1 MLPIK
6 SSRRL
11 SHSGSVILNGLLLMS
26 VTAPGARLPAGFTE
40 SLVATGLNSATA
52 MAFSPDGRIF
62 LCQQTGEVRIIKN
75 GVLVPHP
82 FVRVQTQPLG
92 ERGLLGIA
100 VHPQFATNGWI
111 YIYYTAITPTVHNRI
126 TRFTASGD
134 QLAPNGAKNIFEL
147 DNLTA
152 ATNHNGG
159 GLRFGPDGKLYVGV
173 GENANGANAQTLSNL
188 LGKMLRLNDDGTIP
202 ADNPF
207 FSQTSGRNRAIWAL
221 GLRNPF
227 TFAFQ
232 RGTGKLFINDVG
244 ESTWEE
250 IDAGSAGANYGW
262 PLTEGETRDPRFHS
276 PIFVYGH
283 GNSPSTGCAI
293 TGGVFYN
300 PIFVRFPREYVDKY
314 FFADLCSGWIRRYDP
329 VTDQATPFATGAW
342 AVVDL
347 RVADGGRLY
356 YLTRNAVWR
365 IDYSGT

>member
-1 MLPIK
+1 
-6 SSRRL
+6 
-11 SHSGSVILNGLLLMS
+11 
-26 VTAPGARLPAGFTE
+26 
-40 SLVATGLNSATA
+40 
-52 MAFSPDGRIF
+52 
-62 LCQQTGEVRIIKN
+62 
-75 GVLVPHP
+75 
-82 FVRVQTQPLG
+82 
-92 ERGLLGIA
+92 
-100 VHPQFATNGWI
+100 
-111 YIYYTAITPTVHNRI
+111 
-126 TRFTASGD
+126 
-134 QLAPNGAKNIFEL
+134 
-147 DNLTA
+147 
-152 ATNHNGG
+152 
-159 GLRFGPDGKLYVGV
+159 
-173 GENANGANAQTLSNL
+173 
-188 LGKMLRLNDDGTIP
+188 
-202 ADNPF
+202 
-207 FSQTSGRNRAIWAL
+207 SQTSGRNRAIWAL